1 MKKNTLT
8 LFIVALVIFVVLAAI
23 ENFTFIGGHYGQP
36 IDEIN
41 PSIKWEFFEKQLLG
55 PDQAAK
61 AYSTG
66 EPISFPHKY
75 KEHYHSVEM
84 YGTYVAKVKLPN
96 IADDENLA
104 VYVPFQY
111 GSYKLYV
118 GNQLVAKNGVVGTTK
133 QQQVPESAPKIGQIH
148 NTNEE
153 VYITLQLSNFYS
165 LRGGFSKPIYIGQFS
180 ELVNQHNTALIFHFF
195 INGIIFVA
203 SIFSFL
209 LGFFN
214 NRNRKTILF
223 ALFSFIIALRSI
235 FSRPF
240 LYSITIFDVPWHV
253 GVKIE
258 SACTILAA
266 SIAITFFALLISSS
280 LPKKLLWLGQAVL
293 AIQLLLIIF
302 TEPLVFQRTFVF
314 TFAIFS
320 LLLLYIYIK
329 VSITHENL
337 TLELAVHFVG
347 SLVIFMASIHDLI
360 VVQKGINSS
369 LLVQHSQ
376 ATYVML
382 VCFAISWQYAQNQKD
397 EQRLKAEI
405 LALNTSLDLRI
416 KERTAQLEKANERL
430 QQLATKDALTG
441 IANRYSFD
449 QQLDFYIKQALQ
461 TKNDLSLLLI
471 DLDVFKQYNDY
482 YGHIKGDA
490 LLQRVVEVLDKQ
502 LPQVAFFA
510 RYGGEEFA
518 IIYPNAGEEQLIQL
532 GETIVEAVAAQR
544 FEHIQHPLG
553 FATISVGG
561 CVMNVNAPFET
572 KKQFV
577 TAADERLYIA
587 KNNGRNQF
595 VK

>member
-1 MKKNTLT
+1 MKKNTLK
-8 LFIVALVIFVVLAAI
+8 LFIVALVLFVLLAAI
-23 ENFTFIGGHYGQP
+23 GNFSFIGDQYGQP
-36 IDEIN
+36 IDEIDN
-41 PSIKWEFFEKQLLG
+41 SIQWEFFEKQLLE
-55 PDQAAK
+55 PKQAAK

-66 EPISFPHKY
+66 EPISFPHKF
-75 KEHYHSVEM
+75 KEHFPSIEM
-84 YGTYVAKVKLPN
+84 YGTYVAKVKLPS
-96 IADDENLA
+96 ITDGENWA
-104 VYVPFQY
+104 VYVPYQY

-133 QQQVPESAPKIGQIH
+133 QQQVPENAPRIGQIH
-148 NTNEE
+148 NTDEE

-165 LRGGFSKPIYIGQFS
+165 LRGGFTKPLYIGQFS
-180 ELVNQHNTALIFHFF
+180 ELVNQHDTSIIFHFF
-195 INGIIFVA
+195 INGMIFVA

-214 NRNRKTILF
+214 NRNKKTILF
-223 ALFSFIIALRSI
+223 ALLSFIIALRSV

-240 LYSITIFDVPWHV
+240 LYSITIFDVPWQV

-258 SACTILAA
+258 SACAILAA
-266 SIAITFFALLISSS
+266 SIAITFFALLFSSS
-280 LPKKLLWLGQAVL
+280 LLKKWLWLVQAVL

-302 TEPLVFQRTFVF
+302 TEPLVFQQTFIFTFVLF
-314 TFAIFS
+314 L
-320 LLLLYIYIK
+320 LLLLYIFIK
-329 VSITHENL
+329 VSITDETF

-347 SLVIFMASIHDLI
+347 SLVIFMAAIHDLI

-376 ATYVML
+376 AMYVML
-382 VCFAISWQYAQNQKD
+382 VCFGVSWQYAQKQKE

-405 LALNTSLDLRI
+405 LAINSSLDLKI
-416 KERTAQLEKANERL
+416 KERTTQLEKANERL

-449 QQLDFYIKQALQ
+449 HQLEFYFKQALQ
-461 TKNDLSLLLI
+461 TKKDLSLLLI
-471 DLDVFKQYNDY
+471 DLDVFKHYNDY
-482 YGHIKGDA
+482 YGHIMGDA
-490 LLQRVVEVLDKQ
+490 LLQRVVEVIDKQ
-502 LPQVAFFA
+502 LPQEAFFA

-518 IIYPNAGEEQLIQL
+518 IIYPNAGEIQLKQL
-532 GETIVEAVAAQR
+532 GETIVEAVAAQH

-561 CVMNVNAPFET
+561 CVMNATAPFES

-577 TAADERLYIA
+577 TVADERLYIA

-595 VK
+595 VN